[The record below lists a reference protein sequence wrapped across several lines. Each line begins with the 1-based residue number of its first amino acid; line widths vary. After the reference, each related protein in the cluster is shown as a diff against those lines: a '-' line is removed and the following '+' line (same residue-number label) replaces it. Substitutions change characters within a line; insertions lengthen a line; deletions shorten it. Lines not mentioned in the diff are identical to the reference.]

1 MKILAEKT
9 LLICPIQNIL
19 KWLIEIKKCNNFH
32 FHTSL
37 WYLKRFHFL
46 GERSVRIKIYVIPPP
61 PPPPPPPP
69 LFFWG
74 KKGEK
79 KKLISSPPPPPSP
92 IFLFWQRGLRLHF
105 VELLTYTISISLT
118 IEIHKNSIDTFI
130 VTNKKYYQIILSWN
144 FLSNFY
150 FYQFFL

>member
-19 KWLIEIKKCNNFH
+19 KWLIEIKKCNNFY

-46 GERSVRIKIYVIPPP
+46 GERSVRIKIYVIP
-61 PPPPPPPP
+61 
-69 LFFWG
+69 
-74 KKGEK
+74 
-79 KKLISSPPPPPSP
+79 PPPPPSP

>member
-19 KWLIEIKKCNNFH
+19 KWLIEIKKCNNFY

-46 GERSVRIKIYVIPPP
+46 GERSVRIKIYVIPP
-61 PPPPPPPP
+61 
-69 LFFWG
+69 
-74 KKGEK
+74 
-79 KKLISSPPPPPSP
+79 SP

-105 VELLTYTISISLT
+105 VELLTYTIFISLT

-130 VTNKKYYQIILSWN
+130 VTNKKYYQIILPEI
-144 FLSNFY
+144 
-150 FYQFFL
+150 FYQIFIFINFSYRLFPRKFYQTILLSLSDVNLYSKS